1 MTYVNKNLVNS
12 YCVPINSIRCQN
24 VTIYR
29 KNKKKEHREKI
40 VDDGEIDLL
49 LEAGYIPVSDRISM
63 G

>member
-1 MTYVNKNLVNS
+1 M
-12 YCVPINSIRCQN
+12 
-24 VTIYR
+24 TIYR
-29 KNKKKEHREKI
+29 KNKKKEHREKV